1 VCSSHASCE
10 KTPYLKQYEYNGWT
24 IKVEAQDFSEFMKL
38 VVQSMEKAELHTA
51 NENQKKMV

>member
-1 VCSSHASCE
+1 LRVCSSHASCE

-51 NENQKKMV
+51 N